1 MTSSLDVS
9 TFNENILF
17 YFNQISKIKGQISD
31 VEYRIVSNSVLK
43 RRNEFIA
50 GRILAHNALEQLNIY
65 GFDILTGN
73 NREPIW
79 PKGIIGSISHNNSF
93 VCAAVTTSDYY
104 KGIGIDVE
112 EDEVIQVSQH
122 NIIFTKNELLWIE
135 RQQNSAQENIHKII
149 FSAKESLYKCIYPFV
164 KKYIDFKQVEMEI
177 DLENKTL
184 RIIKMDDVDQ
194 INTNNIKLGYKLI
207 NKQIFTYALYN

>member
-1 MTSSLDVS
+1 MTNNLSVS
-9 TFNENILF
+9 PFDKNILF
-17 YFNQISKIKGQISD
+17 YFNKISKIKGQISE
-31 VEYRIVSNSVLK
+31 VEYRIICNSVLK
-43 RRNEFIA
+43 RKNEFTA
-50 GRILAHNALEQLNIY
+50 GRILSHKALVQLNIY
-65 GFDILTGN
+65 NFDILTGK

-112 EDEVIQVSQH
+112 EDEAIQVSQH

-135 RQQNSAQENIHKII
+135 REQNSAQENIHKII
-149 FSAKESLYKCIYPFV
+149 FSAKESLYKCIYPIV

-177 DLENKTL
+177 DFENQTL

-194 INTNNIKLGYKLI
+194 INTNNVKLGYKQI
-207 NKQIFTYALYN
+207 DKQIFTYALYN